1 MNSIV
6 LLLFLI
12 GVIMIT
18 IGYTKTTSDCPLPK
32 IQYRF
37 IPRSFYDEQLSP
49 DNVTSQFQSMF
60 SDRSPWYNYYQGSI
74 QNNSSEK
81 NYDNFFTVDNN

>member
-49 DNVTSQFQSMF
+49 DNVTSQFQNMF
-60 SDRSPWYNYYQGSI
+60 SDSSPWYNYYQGSI